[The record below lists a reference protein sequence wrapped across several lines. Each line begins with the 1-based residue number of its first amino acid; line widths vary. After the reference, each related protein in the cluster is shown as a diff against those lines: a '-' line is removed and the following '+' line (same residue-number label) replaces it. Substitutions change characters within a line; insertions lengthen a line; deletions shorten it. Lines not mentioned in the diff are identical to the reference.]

1 MWWHSG
7 ASWGFQVVFSEL
19 KLLIKINLDRKA
31 GARGLFQ
38 CNIIFQAVNLISGE
52 TTQKIKEFIKKKKWN
67 EIGTN
72 FLDFQ

>member
-1 MWWHSG
+1 M
-7 ASWGFQVVFSEL
+7 
-19 KLLIKINLDRKA
+19 DRKA

-38 CNIIFQAVNLISGE
+38 WNIIFQAVNLISGE